1 MGMDKPQRHT
11 KRMGSQDR
19 LRRWYQTPKRKEKEK
34 KEKSSEIAV
43 FAWKVYLKIL
53 IKAHLKMYHG
63 PHRLAIISRKN
74 SISSAAM
81 SGDVIRKLLSSA
93 GIRPSGLRPPYQT
106 SLWSMTQKLGR

>member
-1 MGMDKPQRHT
+1 MRKIQGSPHKTSKIPNTPYTLAMGR
-11 KRMGSQDR
+11 
-19 LRRWYQTPKRKEKEK
+19 
-34 KEKSSEIAV
+34 
-43 FAWKVYLKIL
+43 
-53 IKAHLKMYHG
+53 KMYHG
-63 PHRLAIISRKN
+63 HHLHGTIPRKN